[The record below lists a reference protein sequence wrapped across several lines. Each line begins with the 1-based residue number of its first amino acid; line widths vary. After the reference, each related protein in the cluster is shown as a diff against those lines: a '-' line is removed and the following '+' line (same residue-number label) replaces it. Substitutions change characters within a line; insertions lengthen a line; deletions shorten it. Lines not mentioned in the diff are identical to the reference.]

1 MVSAVKKIL
10 RKVRDFTPS
19 RVRNLIHRAGLFFG
33 EPRFPSQS
41 GTFLYLKDWGLC
53 PQNVVDV
60 GAYHGEWARTFR
72 SVFPETDVLMV
83 EGQTGKI
90 PQLKQA
96 CRELAGRID
105 FEIALLGANDGEK
118 VKFTEMETG
127 SSVLEENS
135 LFWRSYSEREL
146 TTLDTLLSRRENN
159 RKIDFLKLDVQGY
172 EIHVL
177 KGAESALKRTE
188 FVLLEASLIPVNTG
202 CPLILEVLS
211 FMADRG
217 FLLLD
222 FCSQIRRADKAL
234 WQTDLLFISK
244 SSRFVPEP
252 HF

>member
-1 MVSAVKKIL
+1 MLFVKKVL
-10 RKVRDFTPS
+10 RRVRDFTPS
-19 RVRNLIHRAGLFFG
+19 RVRHVIHRAGLFFG
-33 EPRFPSQS
+33 EPPLPSHR
-41 GTFLYLKDWGLC
+41 GTFLYLKSWGLN

-60 GAYHGEWARTFR
+60 GAYHGEWARSFR
-72 SVFPETDVLMV
+72 EVFPESDILMV
-83 EGQTGKI
+83 EGQAGKT
-90 PQLKQA
+90 PKLEKT

-105 FEIALLGANDGEK
+105 FEIGLLGANDGEK

-135 LFWRSYSEREL
+135 SFWRSYSEREL

-172 EIHVL
+172 EIQVL
-177 KGAESALKRTE
+177 KGAESALQRTE

-202 CPLILEVLS
+202 CPLILEVLN

-244 SSRFVPEP
+244 SSTFLPQP